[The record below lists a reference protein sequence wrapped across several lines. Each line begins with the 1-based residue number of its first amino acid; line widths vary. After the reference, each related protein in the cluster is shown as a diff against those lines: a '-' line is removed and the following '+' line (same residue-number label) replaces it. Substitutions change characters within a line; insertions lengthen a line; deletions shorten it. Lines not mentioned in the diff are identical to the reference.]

1 MAETPAAV
9 RWTITDLEGFP
20 DDETK
25 RYEIIDGE
33 LFVSTQ
39 PHIEHQ
45 AACAQATYALVDWN
59 RRTRRGRVF

>member
-1 MAETPAAV
+1 MTDSPAAI

-39 PHIEHQ
+39 PHAEHQ
-45 AACAQATYALVDWN
+45 ATARSALV
-59 RRTRRGRVF
+59 R